1 MFSKGKGH
9 RSDLSEEGIAP
20 INAKKRRLDI
30 HERIAAMTNA
40 SSGKRVLYIL
50 KIGAVNPSYL
60 EKMDNEK
67 MSAYRAYENC
77 KREESGYVPKPKK
90 DKAAALAEVSVTD
103 PDLLPE
109 FPAPFKSKEEL
120 RHSFDLMVSQVAK
133 QNKLPILTKPNL
145 NVAED
150 EVCYTVISRCT
161 SCGNP
166 VKVEIPK
173 MVLQTA

>member
-1 MFSKGKGH
+1 M
-9 RSDLSEEGIAP
+9 IAP
-20 INAKKRRLDI
+20 LAFLKEFLYTDTTDTKKRRPDI
-30 HERIAAMTNA
+30 YERIAAMTNA
-40 SSGKRVLYIL
+40 SSGKRVQYIL

-60 EKMDNEK
+60 QRMDMEK

-77 KREESGYVPKPKK
+77 VREEKGILPKPRQKK
-90 DKAAALAEVSVTD
+90 EPAAVSAPDAEV
-103 PDLLPE
+103 LPE

-120 RHSFDLMVSQVAK
+120 KHSFDIMVAQVAK
-133 QNKLPILTKPNL
+133 QNKLPILSKPNL
-145 NVAED
+145 NVAAD
-150 EVCYTVISRCT
+150 EVCYTVISMCT